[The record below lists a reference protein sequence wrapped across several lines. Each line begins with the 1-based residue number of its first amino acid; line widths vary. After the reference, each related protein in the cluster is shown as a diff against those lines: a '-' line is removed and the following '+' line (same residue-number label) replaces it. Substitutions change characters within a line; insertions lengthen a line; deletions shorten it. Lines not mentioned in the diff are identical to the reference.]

1 MMWWRKKKV
10 KLQLTEDEMARVVRR
25 RMLEPAR
32 VLEIEVNA
40 AASVRIITKTE
51 DGRETFASKWTE
63 LMPGDTLRLRG
74 YDIYPTSQP

>member
-10 KLQLTEDEMARVVRR
+10 KLQLTEDEMAAIVRR

-32 VLEIEVNA
+32 FVGVQVDRTAQARFVIYDME
-40 AASVRIITKTE
+40 
-51 DGRETFASKWTE
+51 GRETGRTAWFAMNPTD
-63 LMPGDTLRLRG
+63 MLRLRG